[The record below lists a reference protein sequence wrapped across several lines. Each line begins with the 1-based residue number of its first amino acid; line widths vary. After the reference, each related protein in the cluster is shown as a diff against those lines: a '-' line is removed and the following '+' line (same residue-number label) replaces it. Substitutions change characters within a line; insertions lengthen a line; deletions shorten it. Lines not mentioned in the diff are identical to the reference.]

1 MTKQELYSKT
11 TELCTKLIQTQS
23 YSGQEREVVR
33 VIQRAM
39 KELGY
44 DDVTIDAYGNVIG
57 CIRGNGPGAKI
68 LLDGHVDTVPVNES
82 QRWSVDPFGGQVV
95 SDRIYGRGASDMKG
109 AVAAMIC
116 GTAYFAE
123 NCRRNFPGEI
133 YVAGVVYE
141 ELFEGVS
148 ARLISQQVQP
158 DYVIIGEAS
167 NLNLKIGQR
176 GRAEIVLETIGK
188 PAHSANPEKGINAV
202 KSMMKLLGALEEI
215 KPREQEN
222 LGKGI
227 MEVTDIISSPYPG
240 ASVLP
245 ERCIAT
251 LDRRLLVGDT
261 KESVLAPI
269 LEKIREL
276 EAADPTF
283 HGKAYLRGETKTCY
297 TGNQIEAVRFFPGWR
312 FDENQEFVQRAY
324 KSLKNLGLHPVITNY
339 SFCTNGS
346 HYAGERGIPTLGFGP
361 SQECLAHTVDEYV
374 LLEQLH
380 KSAEGYAAILAGL
393 VK

>member
-23 YSGQEREVVR
+23 YSGQEQEVVR
-33 VIQRAM
+33 VVQKAM

-116 GTAYFAE
+116 GAAYFAE

-227 MEVTDIISSPYPG
+227 MEITDIISSPYPG

-276 EAADPTF
+276 EAVDPTF
-283 HGKAYLRGETKTCY
+283 HGRAYLRGETKTCY
-297 TGNQIEAVRFFPGWR
+297 MGNQIEAVRFFPGWR

-324 KSLKNLGLHPVITNY
+324 ESLKNLGLHPVITNY